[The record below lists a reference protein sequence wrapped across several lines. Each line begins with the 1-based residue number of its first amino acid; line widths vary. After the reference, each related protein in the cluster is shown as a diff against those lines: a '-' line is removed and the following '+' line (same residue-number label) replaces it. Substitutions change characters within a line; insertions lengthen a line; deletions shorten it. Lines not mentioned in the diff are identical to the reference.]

1 MHKTQSDSGK
11 LAQSSSGTIYG
22 SYEVTICKEPSDTK
36 HDLSHEG
43 GFFEIDLDQEPPIK
57 DRAGTSSK
65 PPIIKSPIT
74 ELLAKDFASLL
85 PDDPKIQAVF
95 WAYEEDTL
103 RIWTII
109 TEPDLSLENKI
120 TESQLKYMDQY
131 PNLEYDFSVIYSF
144 GKDMK
149 DLNPDWSLLV
159 KKYG

>member
-43 GFFEIDLDQEPPIK
+43 GFFKIDLDQAQPIEE
-57 DRAGTSSK
+57 RAGTSSRH
-65 PPIIKSPIT
+65 PILGSPIT
-74 ELLAKDFASLL
+74 DLLTKNFVSYL
-85 PDDPKIQAVF
+85 PEDPKIQAVF
-95 WAYEEDTL
+95 WAFEKETL

-109 TEPDLSLENKI
+109 TEPDLSLENEI
-120 TESQLKYMDQY
+120 TGSQLKFIDQY

-144 GKDMK
+144 GKDIK
-149 DLNPDWSLLV
+149 DLHPDGSLLV
-159 KKYG
+159 EKV